1 MSSFDA
7 GSPTTAGIVKVCWHG
22 LAGALVSNVSSGCM
36 CAPVLPEFA
45 PLVDMMTT
53 HFGCGS
59 DLFMGRNYCWNLVKL
74 INGGAFPLGAM
85 PVMTNA
91 SI

>member
-1 MSSFDA
+1 
-7 GSPTTAGIVKVCWHG
+7 
-22 LAGALVSNVSSGCM
+22 M
-36 CAPVLPEFA
+36 CAIVLSESA

-59 DLFMGRNYCWNLVKL
+59 DLFMGRNYCRNLVKL
-74 INGGAFPLGAM
+74 IHGGAFLLATA

-91 SI
+91 SIELKLGNRHVLRITQYFKVV